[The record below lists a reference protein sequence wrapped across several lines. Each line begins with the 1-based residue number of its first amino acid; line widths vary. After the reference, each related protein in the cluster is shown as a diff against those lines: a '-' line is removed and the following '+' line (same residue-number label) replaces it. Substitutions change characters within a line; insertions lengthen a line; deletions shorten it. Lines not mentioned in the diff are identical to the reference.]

1 MRMAKIK
8 KVTQAMLLR
17 TGQKW
22 IKKYTGKRIVHGYA
36 KHFNVD
42 LLRAITELRML
53 GVVISDDYEKA
64 VKLTFEQR
72 ATKRKQKAAQQS
84 PAQPIESDFYF
95 AYIGG
100 YTNAGAAYGITW
112 EELNKT
118 KDEEN
123 THDDSLPF

>member
-1 MRMAKIK
+1 MKMANIK
-8 KVTQAMLLR
+8 KMNQAMRLQ
-17 TGQKW
+17 TGGKW
-22 IKKYTGKRIVHGYA
+22 VKKYTGKRIVHGYA
-36 KHFNVD
+36 KHFNVN

-53 GVVISDDYEKA
+53 GVTISDEYEKA
-64 VKLTFEQR
+64 VKLTFDQR
-72 ATKRKQKAAQQS
+72 AAKRKQKATQQS
-84 PAQPIESDFYF
+84 AGQPIECDFYF